1 MESLGIITYHIIYY
15 KIFFQTLEY
24 VSGFCYNKNMDNFYT
39 PLDNKVIKSNAR
51 DFIRGRLWM
60 FWSVLL
66 VVGIIESLANS
77 LPQWIFGDRLSN
89 LSDIIAGNPDNIP
102 KEISSSVFGWYYVLN
117 VLISIVLIPLNIGVA
132 QNVLA
137 WSRGEDVN
145 KWKVLFG
152 GFNSAK
158 IFFKQIGVV
167 VLNTILCALWAILLV
182 VPGIIKGL
190 AYSMYPYVLR
200 DEPDLS
206 VWQTLKKSEAIMK
219 GYKGK
224 LFLMYLSFVGWFIL
238 GAFTFGILYIW
249 LTPYVMTSTVKFYDD
264 VRRAYYNGND
274 PARPAFSISSDEENV
289 FGNNTL
295 SQIKANSAR
304 KPRAFFNAIFSH

>member
-24 VSGFCYNKNMDNFYT
+24 VFGFCYNKNMDNFYT

-117 VLISIVLIPLNIGVA
+117 VLITIVLIPLNIGVA

-158 IFFKQIGVV
+158 IFFKQVGVV

-249 LTPYVMTSTVKFYDD
+249 LTPYIMTSTVKFYDD

-274 PARPAFSISSDEENV
+274 PARPAFSISSDEENA

-295 SQIKANSAR
+295 
-304 KPRAFFNAIFSH
+304 

>member
-117 VLISIVLIPLNIGVA
+117 VLITIVLIPLNIGVA

-158 IFFKQIGVV
+158 MFFKQVGVV

-249 LTPYVMTSTVKFYDD
+249 LTPYIMTSTVKFYDD

-289 FGNNTL
+289 FDNNTL
-295 SQIKANSAR
+295 
-304 KPRAFFNAIFSH
+304 

>member
-1 MESLGIITYHIIYY
+1 MESLSIISYHIIYY

-24 VSGFCYNKNMDNFYT
+24 VFGFCYNKNMDNFYT

-89 LSDIIAGNPDNIP
+89 ISDIIAGNPDNIP

-117 VLISIVLIPLNIGVA
+117 VLITIVLIPLNIGVA

-158 IFFKQIGVV
+158 IFFKQVGVV

-249 LTPYVMTSTVKFYDD
+249 LTPYIMTSTVKFYDD

-295 SQIKANSAR
+295 
-304 KPRAFFNAIFSH
+304 

>member
-89 LSDIIAGNPDNIP
+89 ISDIIAGNPDNIP

-152 GFNSAK
+152 GFNSAR
-158 IFFKQIGVV
+158 IFFKQVGVV
-167 VLNTILCALWAILLV
+167 VLNTILCALWAILLI

-289 FGNNTL
+289 FGNSTL
-295 SQIKANSAR
+295 
-304 KPRAFFNAIFSH
+304 

>member
-89 LSDIIAGNPDNIP
+89 LSDIIASNPDNIP

-117 VLISIVLIPLNIGVA
+117 VLISILLIPLNIGVA

-158 IFFKQIGVV
+158 IFFKQVGVV

-295 SQIKANSAR
+295 
-304 KPRAFFNAIFSH
+304 

>member
-1 MESLGIITYHIIYY
+1 MESIVIITYHIIYY

-24 VSGFCYNKNMDNFYT
+24 VFGFCYNKNMDNFYT
-39 PLDNKVIKSNAR
+39 SLDNKVIKSNAR

-117 VLISIVLIPLNIGVA
+117 VLITIVLIPLNIGVA

-158 IFFKQIGVV
+158 IFFKQVGVV

-224 LFLMYLSFVGWFIL
+224 LFLLYLSFVGWFIL

-249 LTPYVMTSTVKFYDD
+249 LTPYIMTSTVKFYDD

-289 FGNNTL
+289 FGNNT
-295 SQIKANSAR
+295 
-304 KPRAFFNAIFSH
+304 

>member
-1 MESLGIITYHIIYY
+1 MELLDIITYHIIYY

-60 FWSVLL
+60 FWSLLL

-117 VLISIVLIPLNIGVA
+117 VLITIVLIPLNIGVA

-158 IFFKQIGVV
+158 IFFKQVGVV
-167 VLNTILCALWAILLV
+167 VLNTILCALWTILLV

-274 PARPAFSISSDEENV
+274 PARPAFSISSDEENT

-295 SQIKANSAR
+295 
-304 KPRAFFNAIFSH
+304 

>member
-24 VSGFCYNKNMDNFYT
+24 VFGFCYNKNMDNFYT

-89 LSDIIAGNPDNIP
+89 ISDIIAGNPDNIP

-117 VLISIVLIPLNIGVA
+117 VLITIVLIPLNIGVA

-137 WSRGEDVN
+137 WSRGEDIN

-158 IFFKQIGVV
+158 IFFKQVGVV

-224 LFLMYLSFVGWFIL
+224 LFLMYLSFIGWFIL

-295 SQIKANSAR
+295 
-304 KPRAFFNAIFSH
+304 

>member
-24 VSGFCYNKNMDNFYT
+24 VSGFCYNKNMDNFFT

-117 VLISIVLIPLNIGVA
+117 VLITIVLIPLNIGVA

-158 IFFKQIGVV
+158 IFFKQVGVV
-167 VLNTILCALWAILLV
+167 MLNTILCALWAILLI

-295 SQIKANSAR
+295 
-304 KPRAFFNAIFSH
+304 

>member
-89 LSDIIAGNPDNIP
+89 LSDIIAGNPDKIP

-117 VLISIVLIPLNIGVA
+117 VLITIVLIPLNIGVA

-158 IFFKQIGVV
+158 IFFKQVGVV
-167 VLNTILCALWAILLV
+167 MLNTILCALWAILLI

-190 AYSMYPYVLR
+190 AYSMYPYILR

-289 FGNNTL
+289 FGNSTL
-295 SQIKANSAR
+295 
-304 KPRAFFNAIFSH
+304 

>member
-117 VLISIVLIPLNIGVA
+117 VLITIVLIPLNIGVA

-158 IFFKQIGVV
+158 IFFKQVGVV
-167 VLNTILCALWAILLV
+167 VLNTILCALWAILLI

-274 PARPAFSISSDEENV
+274 PVRPAFSISSDEENV

-295 SQIKANSAR
+295 
-304 KPRAFFNAIFSH
+304 

>member
-158 IFFKQIGVV
+158 IFFKQVGVV

-274 PARPAFSISSDEENV
+274 PARPTFSFSSDEENT

-295 SQIKANSAR
+295 
-304 KPRAFFNAIFSH
+304 

>member
-102 KEISSSVFGWYYVLN
+102 KEISSSIFGWYYVLN
-117 VLISIVLIPLNIGVA
+117 VLITIVLIPLNIGVA

-158 IFFKQIGVV
+158 IFFKQVGVV
-167 VLNTILCALWAILLV
+167 VLNTILCALWAILLI

-224 LFLMYLSFVGWFIL
+224 LFLLYLSFVGWFIL

-289 FGNNTL
+289 FGNNAL
-295 SQIKANSAR
+295 
-304 KPRAFFNAIFSH
+304 

>member
-158 IFFKQIGVV
+158 IFFKQVGVV
-167 VLNTILCALWAILLV
+167 VLNTILCALWAILLI

-274 PARPAFSISSDEENV
+274 PARPAFSISSDEENT

-295 SQIKANSAR
+295 
-304 KPRAFFNAIFSH
+304 

>member
-1 MESLGIITYHIIYY
+1 MESLDIITYRIIYY

-24 VSGFCYNKNMDNFYT
+24 VFGFCYKKNMDNFYT

-117 VLISIVLIPLNIGVA
+117 VLITIVLIPLNIGVA

-158 IFFKQIGVV
+158 IFFKQVGVV

-249 LTPYVMTSTVKFYDD
+249 LTPYIMTSTVKFYDD

-295 SQIKANSAR
+295 
-304 KPRAFFNAIFSH
+304 

>member
-24 VSGFCYNKNMDNFYT
+24 VVGFCYNKNMDNFYT

-117 VLISIVLIPLNIGVA
+117 VLITIVLIPLNIGVA

-158 IFFKQIGVV
+158 IFFKQVGVV

-249 LTPYVMTSTVKFYDD
+249 LTPYIMTSTVKFYDD

-289 FGNNTL
+289 FDNNTL
-295 SQIKANSAR
+295 
-304 KPRAFFNAIFSH
+304 

>member
-24 VSGFCYNKNMDNFYT
+24 VFGFCYNRNMDNFYT

-158 IFFKQIGVV
+158 IFFKQVGVV

-274 PARPAFSISSDEENV
+274 PARPAFSISSDEENT

-295 SQIKANSAR
+295 
-304 KPRAFFNAIFSH
+304 

>member
-1 MESLGIITYHIIYY
+1 MESLDIITYHIIYY

-51 DFIRGRLWM
+51 DFIRGRLWL

-89 LSDIIAGNPDNIP
+89 ISDLITGNPDNIP
-102 KEISSSVFGWYYVLN
+102 KEISPSVFGWYYALN
-117 VLISIVLIPLNIGVA
+117 VLIMIVLIPLNIGVA

-158 IFFKQIGVV
+158 IFFKQVGVV
-167 VLNTILCALWAILLV
+167 VLSTILCALWAILLI

-249 LTPYVMTSTVKFYDD
+249 LTPYIMTSTVKFYDD

-274 PARPAFSISSDEENV
+274 PARPVFSISSDEENV

-295 SQIKANSAR
+295 
-304 KPRAFFNAIFSH
+304 

>member
-24 VSGFCYNKNMDNFYT
+24 VFGFCYNKNMDNFYT

-89 LSDIIAGNPDNIP
+89 ISDIITGNPDNIP
-102 KEISSSVFGWYYVLN
+102 KEISPSVFGWYYALN
-117 VLISIVLIPLNIGVA
+117 VLITIVLIPLNIGVA

-158 IFFKQIGVV
+158 IFFKQVGVV

-249 LTPYVMTSTVKFYDD
+249 LTPYIMTSTVKFYDD

-295 SQIKANSAR
+295 
-304 KPRAFFNAIFSH
+304 

>member
-117 VLISIVLIPLNIGVA
+117 VLITIVLIPLNIGVA

-158 IFFKQIGVV
+158 MFFKQVGVV

-249 LTPYVMTSTVKFYDD
+249 LTPYIMTSTVKFYDD

-274 PARPAFSISSDEENV
+274 PARPAFSISSDEENT

-295 SQIKANSAR
+295 
-304 KPRAFFNAIFSH
+304 

>member
-1 MESLGIITYHIIYY
+1 MESLGIITYCIIYY

-24 VSGFCYNKNMDNFYT
+24 VFGFCYNKNMDNFYT

-117 VLISIVLIPLNIGVA
+117 VLITIVLIPLNIGVA

-158 IFFKQIGVV
+158 IFFKQVGVV

-295 SQIKANSAR
+295 
-304 KPRAFFNAIFSH
+304 

>member
-1 MESLGIITYHIIYY
+1 MESLGIITYRIIYY

-117 VLISIVLIPLNIGVA
+117 VLITIVLIPLNIGVA

-158 IFFKQIGVV
+158 IFFKQVGVV
-167 VLNTILCALWAILLV
+167 VLNTILCALWAILLI

-224 LFLMYLSFVGWFIL
+224 LFLLYLSFVGWFIL

-289 FGNNTL
+289 FGNNAL
-295 SQIKANSAR
+295 
-304 KPRAFFNAIFSH
+304 

>member
-1 MESLGIITYHIIYY
+1 MESLGIITYRIIYY

-117 VLISIVLIPLNIGVA
+117 VLITIVLIPLNIGVA

-158 IFFKQIGVV
+158 IFFKQVGVV
-167 VLNTILCALWAILLV
+167 VLNTILCALWAILLI

-249 LTPYVMTSTVKFYDD
+249 LTPYIMTSTVKFYDD
-264 VRRAYYNGND
+264 VRRAYYNGKD

-289 FGNNTL
+289 FGNNAL
-295 SQIKANSAR
+295 
-304 KPRAFFNAIFSH
+304 

>member
-158 IFFKQIGVV
+158 IFFKQVGVV
-167 VLNTILCALWAILLV
+167 VLNTILCALWTILLV

-295 SQIKANSAR
+295 
-304 KPRAFFNAIFSH
+304 

>member
-51 DFIRGRLWM
+51 DFIRGRLWL

-117 VLISIVLIPLNIGVA
+117 VLITIVLIPLNIGVA

-158 IFFKQIGVV
+158 IFFKQVGVV

-249 LTPYVMTSTVKFYDD
+249 LTPYIMTSTVKFYDD

-295 SQIKANSAR
+295 
-304 KPRAFFNAIFSH
+304 

>member
-1 MESLGIITYHIIYY
+1 MESIVIITYHIIYY

-24 VSGFCYNKNMDNFYT
+24 VFGFCYNKNMDNFYT
-39 PLDNKVIKSNAR
+39 PLDNKIIKSNAR

-117 VLISIVLIPLNIGVA
+117 VLITIVLIPLNIGVA

-158 IFFKQIGVV
+158 IFFKQVGVV

-249 LTPYVMTSTVKFYDD
+249 LTPYIMTSTVKFYDD

-295 SQIKANSAR
+295 
-304 KPRAFFNAIFSH
+304 

>member
-158 IFFKQIGVV
+158 IFFKQVGVV
-167 VLNTILCALWAILLV
+167 VLNTILCALWTILLV

-289 FGNNTL
+289 FGNNAL
-295 SQIKANSAR
+295 
-304 KPRAFFNAIFSH
+304 

>member
-24 VSGFCYNKNMDNFYT
+24 VFGFCYNKNMDNFYT

-117 VLISIVLIPLNIGVA
+117 VLITIVLIPLNIGVA

-158 IFFKQIGVV
+158 IFFKQVGVV

-200 DEPDLS
+200 DEPELS

-295 SQIKANSAR
+295 
-304 KPRAFFNAIFSH
+304 

>member
-1 MESLGIITYHIIYY
+1 MESLSIITYHIIYY

-158 IFFKQIGVV
+158 IFFKQVGVV
-167 VLNTILCALWAILLV
+167 VLNTILCALWAILLI

-206 VWQTLKKSEAIMK
+206 VWQTLKKSEAILK

-295 SQIKANSAR
+295 
-304 KPRAFFNAIFSH
+304 

>member
-1 MESLGIITYHIIYY
+1 MESLVIITYRIIYY

-24 VSGFCYNKNMDNFYT
+24 VFGFCYNKNMDNFYT

-117 VLISIVLIPLNIGVA
+117 VLITIVLIPLNIGVA

-158 IFFKQIGVV
+158 IFFKQVGIV

-249 LTPYVMTSTVKFYDD
+249 LTPYIMTSTVKFYDD

-289 FGNNTL
+289 FDNTTL
-295 SQIKANSAR
+295 
-304 KPRAFFNAIFSH
+304 

>member
-117 VLISIVLIPLNIGVA
+117 VLITIVLIPLNIGVA

-158 IFFKQIGVV
+158 IFFKQVGVV

-249 LTPYVMTSTVKFYDD
+249 LTPYIMTSTVKFYDD

-295 SQIKANSAR
+295 
-304 KPRAFFNAIFSH
+304 

>member
-1 MESLGIITYHIIYY
+1 MELLDIITYHIIYY

-24 VSGFCYNKNMDNFYT
+24 VFGFCYNKNMDNFYT

-117 VLISIVLIPLNIGVA
+117 VLITIVLIPLNIGVA

-158 IFFKQIGVV
+158 IFFKQVGVV
-167 VLNTILCALWAILLV
+167 VLNTILCALWAILLI

-249 LTPYVMTSTVKFYDD
+249 LTPYIMTSTVKFYDD

-295 SQIKANSAR
+295 
-304 KPRAFFNAIFSH
+304 

>member
-1 MESLGIITYHIIYY
+1 MESIVIITYHIIYY

-24 VSGFCYNKNMDNFYT
+24 VFGFCYNKNMDNFYT

-102 KEISSSVFGWYYVLN
+102 KEISSSVFGWYYILN
-117 VLISIVLIPLNIGVA
+117 VLITIVLIPLNIGVA

-158 IFFKQIGVV
+158 IFFKQVGVV

-224 LFLMYLSFVGWFIL
+224 LFLMYLSFIGWFIL

-295 SQIKANSAR
+295 
-304 KPRAFFNAIFSH
+304 

>member
-51 DFIRGRLWM
+51 DFIRGRLWL

-89 LSDIIAGNPDNIP
+89 ISDIIAGNPDNIP

-117 VLISIVLIPLNIGVA
+117 VLITIVLIPLNIGVA

-158 IFFKQIGVV
+158 IFFKQVGVV
-167 VLNTILCALWAILLV
+167 VLNTILCALWAILLI

-249 LTPYVMTSTVKFYDD
+249 LTPYIMTSTVKFYDD

-295 SQIKANSAR
+295 
-304 KPRAFFNAIFSH
+304 

>member
-158 IFFKQIGVV
+158 IFFKQVGVV
-167 VLNTILCALWAILLV
+167 VLNTILCALWTILLV

-249 LTPYVMTSTVKFYDD
+249 LTPYIMTSTVKFYDD

-289 FGNNTL
+289 FDNNTL
-295 SQIKANSAR
+295 
-304 KPRAFFNAIFSH
+304 

>member
-89 LSDIIAGNPDNIP
+89 LSDIIASNPDNIP
-102 KEISSSVFGWYYVLN
+102 KEISPSVFGWYYVLN
-117 VLISIVLIPLNIGVA
+117 VLITIVLIPLNIGVA

-145 KWKVLFG
+145 KWKVLFS
-152 GFNSAK
+152 GFNSVK
-158 IFFKQIGVV
+158 IFFKQVGVV

-295 SQIKANSAR
+295 
-304 KPRAFFNAIFSH
+304 

>member
-77 LPQWIFGDRLSN
+77 LPQWIFGDGLSN

-117 VLISIVLIPLNIGVA
+117 VLITIVLIPLNIGVA

-158 IFFKQIGVV
+158 IFFKQVGVV
-167 VLNTILCALWAILLV
+167 VLNTILCALWAILLI

-289 FGNNTL
+289 FGNSTL
-295 SQIKANSAR
+295 
-304 KPRAFFNAIFSH
+304 

>member
-24 VSGFCYNKNMDNFYT
+24 VFGFCYNKNMDNFYT

-89 LSDIIAGNPDNIP
+89 ISDIIAGNPDNIP

-117 VLISIVLIPLNIGVA
+117 VLITIVLIPLNIGVA

-158 IFFKQIGVV
+158 IFFKQVGVV

-274 PARPAFSISSDEENV
+274 PARPAFSISSDEENN

-295 SQIKANSAR
+295 
-304 KPRAFFNAIFSH
+304 

>member
-158 IFFKQIGVV
+158 IFFKQVGVV
-167 VLNTILCALWAILLV
+167 VLNTILCALWTILLV

-274 PARPAFSISSDEENV
+274 PARPAFSISSDEENT

-295 SQIKANSAR
+295 
-304 KPRAFFNAIFSH
+304 

>member
-24 VSGFCYNKNMDNFYT
+24 VFGFCYNKNMDNFYT

-117 VLISIVLIPLNIGVA
+117 VLITIVLIPLNIGVA

-158 IFFKQIGVV
+158 IFFKQVGVV

-249 LTPYVMTSTVKFYDD
+249 LTPYIMTSTVKFYDD
-264 VRRAYYNGND
+264 VRRAYYSGND

-295 SQIKANSAR
+295 
-304 KPRAFFNAIFSH
+304 